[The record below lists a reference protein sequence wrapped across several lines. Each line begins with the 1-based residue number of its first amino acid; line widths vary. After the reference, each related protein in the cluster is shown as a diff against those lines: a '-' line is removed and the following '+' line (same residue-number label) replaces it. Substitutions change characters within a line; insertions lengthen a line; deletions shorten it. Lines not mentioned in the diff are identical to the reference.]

1 MRMSGLAEATGV
13 PVATL
18 KYYLRAGLLHSGRVT
33 SRTQAEY
40 DESHVQR
47 VRLVRALSEVGGL
60 PLARVGRVLE
70 AIETPD
76 VGRTGVLEAAQRSLL
91 GNDGAT
97 APQRDPGQPWSD
109 SRAHAWLARRGWRV
123 DPRDPVIWNLER
135 AWSACDSAGIGL
147 DETRMDAYADAV
159 EQIAVTDV
167 DSVPAEPQ
175 AAVRQVVLGT
185 VLVDPVLTAL
195 RRLAQQHTAVSR
207 HTEGGQ

>member
-33 SRTQAEY
+33 ARTQAEY
-40 DESHVQR
+40 DDSHVQR

-97 APQRDPGQPWSD
+97 ASQRDPGQPWSD
-109 SRAHAWLARRGWRV
+109 SRAGW
-123 DPRDPVIWNLER
+123 
-135 AWSACDSAGIGL
+135 
-147 DETRMDAYADAV
+147 
-159 EQIAVTDV
+159 
-167 DSVPAEPQ
+167 
-175 AAVRQVVLGT
+175 
-185 VLVDPVLTAL
+185 
-195 RRLAQQHTAVSR
+195 
-207 HTEGGQ
+207 